1 MEKNKEVVSK
11 GFINKGN
18 KGLEEGREQVTW
30 IPSRHILDTAPPM
43 SIQAEEEA
51 QRLHSG
57 SMPHWIE

>member
-30 IPSRHILDTAPPM
+30 IPSRHILDTAPPHVYPGRGG
-43 SIQAEEEA
+43 STEA
-51 QRLHSG
+51 
-57 SMPHWIE
+57 P